1 MNIATFIRY
10 AVCIYNRY
18 NMQKNNLVHQ
28 LESSTYVCNN
38 PIFIKQYLDKEP
50 NSFRNC
56 YNLKYVK
63 ICLQHLYIP
72 KIRHILCTL
81 HIHEISD
88 DTQQLLRIQYLC
100 NCQYKNARRL
110 DLHRIG
116 STLLRSMLNSCI
128 YTPNFCIFSSTW
140 FFDYL

>member
-18 NMQKNNLVHQ
+18 DMQKNNLVHQ

-72 KIRHILCTL
+72 KIRHTM
-81 HIHEISD
+81 HFTYSWNFWWYA
-88 DTQQLLRIQYLC
+88 TVAQNSVFMQLPVQKRSSPW
-100 NCQYKNARRL
+100 
-110 DLHRIG
+110 
-116 STLLRSMLNSCI
+116 STSYRVHSFTFDVEFMYI
-128 YTPNFCIFSSTW
+128 YSKFLYF
-140 FFDYL
+140 L